1 MRRIRNF
8 CFKSIISPFQVSYCC
23 LRHDTSPTSYNPAR
37 SAPRAL
43 RRLSV
48 PPQGLVQT
56 IRLPRVFLNRDSR
69 PTAQIFADT
78 SHGRESPRYLA
89 VTSGH
94 GHRGRR
100 AHLFF
105 AANQQVPR
113 PFYERSWTA
122 PLHRKVGLKSTNELI
137 RINSGATK
145 ARMLTF
151 MLMSGPGQSR
161 PKWAF
166 RPCPVYPPIATE
178 LRTSLEVRS
187 VPDSEVAT
195 PHSIT
200 ALIVGL
206 LTLVKS
212 WVVSLANHPRW
223 PS

>member
-151 MLMSGPGQSR
+151 MLMVAVGTRISPRPPHRSR
-161 PKWAF
+161 RA
-166 RPCPVYPPIATE
+166 
-178 LRTSLEVRS
+178 
-187 VPDSEVAT
+187 
-195 PHSIT
+195 
-200 ALIVGL
+200 L
-206 LTLVKS
+206 LTHR
-212 WVVSLANHPRW
+212 AP
-223 PS
+223 PSGQTSCDKRFSIARRPTRSHHSDRRGISAQCPNRGRLTAVPLG

>member
-48 PPQGLVQT
+48 PPQGPVQT

-151 MLMSGPGQSR
+151 MLMSGPGQKAKLWGDQRMSALTQSADLPRLRVHLQPPLWR
-161 PKWAF
+161 P
-166 RPCPVYPPIATE
+166 V
-178 LRTSLEVRS
+178 VRS
-187 VPDSEVAT
+187 GLQRPNVKDDQF
-195 PHSIT
+195 
-200 ALIVGL
+200 LI
-206 LTLVKS
+206 S
-212 WVVSLANHPRW
+212 RIFP
-223 PS
+223 

>member
-122 PLHRKVGLKSTNELI
+122 ALHRKVGLKSTNELI

-151 MLMSGPGQSR
+151 MLMSGPGQSLHFDR
-161 PKWAF
+161 APLTSGLPQLADFLWVIRQVPK
-166 RPCPVYPPIATE
+166 
-178 LRTSLEVRS
+178 
-187 VPDSEVAT
+187 VPE
-195 PHSIT
+195 
-200 ALIVGL
+200 
-206 LTLVKS
+206 
-212 WVVSLANHPRW
+212 
-223 PS
+223 